1 MSWFVN
7 FFRSAIGKKV
17 VMALTGIILF
27 GFVFTHLLGNLKL
40 YLGSESMNHY
50 GEWLREIGSPALPH
64 SGLLWILRIG
74 LLVATVLHI
83 WSAWSVTMM
92 NRRAR
97 PIAYSHV
104 EFVQATYASRTM
116 RSGGVIVLLFVI
128 YHLMHLTWG
137 NSGLPFEPGKPYENV
152 VRGFSV
158 WWVSAF
164 YILAQVALGLH
175 LYHGLWSMFQSMGW
189 NHPKF
194 NSWRRYFAT
203 AFALFITVGNISF
216 PLAVLLGVVR

>member
-17 VMALTGIILF
+17 VMALSGIILF
-27 GFVFTHLLGNLKL
+27 GFVFAHLLGNLKL

-50 GEWLREIGSPALPH
+50 GEWLREIGSPALPP

-74 LLVATVLHI
+74 LLVATILHI
-83 WSAWSVTMM
+83 GSAWSLTMM

-97 PIAYSHV
+97 PIAYSHR
-104 EFVQATYASRTM
+104 EFVQASYASRTM
-116 RSGGVIVLLFVI
+116 RWGGVIVLLFVI

-137 NSGLPFEPGKPYENV
+137 NSGLPFEHGKPYENV

-164 YILAQVALGLH
+164 YILAQIALGLH

-194 NSWRRYFAT
+194 NRWRRYFAT
-203 AFALFITVGNISF
+203 AFAWLITAGNISF